1 MRTNKTKLFIGF
13 FILFFT
19 AQLKAQNIRLDR
31 LEQLFDQGYF
41 QMVHRQSKQLLNDP
55 EFDHS
60 MLPSY
65 YKAITTLELAQQ
77 ARWKSRHQADFDWA
91 ITYLLE
97 LKSQRKGQQIML
109 AHRNELQALQDDISH
124 HISSLIGP
132 KNKEEKEVWQEFS
145 AVFFASSS
153 KTICTF

>member
-1 MRTNKTKLFIGF
+1 MRINKTKLFIGF
-13 FILFFT
+13 FIFSFS

-91 ITYLLE
+91 ISYLLE
-97 LKSQRKGQQIML
+97 LKTQRKGQQTETIARIML
-109 AHRNELQALQDDISH
+109 GFGQSAREASRDLYT
-124 HISSLIGP
+124 
-132 KNKEEKEVWQEFS
+132 VWRIPQRRS
-145 AVFFASSS
+145 RWN
-153 KTICTF
+153 